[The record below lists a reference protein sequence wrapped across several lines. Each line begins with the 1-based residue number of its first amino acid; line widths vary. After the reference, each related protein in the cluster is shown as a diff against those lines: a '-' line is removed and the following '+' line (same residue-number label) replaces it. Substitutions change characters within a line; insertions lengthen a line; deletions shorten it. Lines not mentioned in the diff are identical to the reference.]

1 MPARQPFTA
10 LCQLA
15 SRSRLAGRADLH
27 IHTTH
32 SDGSYTPAQVVE
44 LARRAGLAAVAVTDH
59 DAVGGVAAARAAAVG
74 AGVEVVAGV
83 EITAELRGRE
93 LHLLGYFFHT
103 DDGPLTAALETV
115 RRGRVERFA
124 EMVERL
130 RACGASLD
138 LGNDPAPGAPE
149 ALGRRHLAEMLVR
162 QGKAGSVREAF
173 ARWLHDGGRAA
184 APKLRL
190 PVGEAVALVRGA
202 GGVAALAHPPYDC
215 TLEALAELRDLGMGA
230 VEVDYPAVKASR
242 RRELR
247 EWASRLG
254 LAVTAGSDCHGPGKH
269 AVGACTA
276 SDQELARL
284 KSMGPMRPTGP
295 IGPIV

>member
-15 SRSRLAGRADLH
+15 ARPRLAGRADLH
-27 IHTTH
+27 LHTTH
-32 SDGSYTPAQVVE
+32 SDGAYSPAQVVE

-59 DAVGGVAAARAAAVG
+59 DAVGGVAVARKAADG
-74 AGVEVVAGV
+74 TGLEVIAGV
-83 EITAELRGRE
+83 EITAEYRGRE
-93 LHLLGYFFHT
+93 LHLLGYFFRT
-103 DDGPLTAALETV
+103 DDGPLTAALEKV
-115 RRGRVERFA
+115 RQGRVERFQ

-138 LGNDPAPGAPE
+138 LRGVPPPAAPE

-162 QGKAGSVREAF
+162 QGLAGSVREAF

-190 PVGEAVALVRGA
+190 PVGEATTLVRGA
-202 GGVAALAHPPYDC
+202 GGVAAYAHPPYDC
-215 TLEALAELRDLGMGA
+215 TVDALTELRDLGLGA

-242 RRELR
+242 GRELR
-247 EWASRLG
+247 AWAARLG
-254 LAVTAGSDCHGPGKH
+254 LAVSAGSDCHGPGKH
-269 AVGACTA
+269 AVGACTV
-276 SDQELARL
+276 STEELDL
-284 KSMGPMRPTGP
+284 LRPTN
-295 IGPIV
+295 